1 MLFPVLVA
9 ELLLTLKQM
18 ELIPC
23 LLPMW
28 LLDSCHLQPVLGRQ
42 MEASSYS
49 HITPT
54 DSS

>member
-9 ELLLTLKQM
+9 KLLLTLEQM
-18 ELIPC
+18 ELILR
-23 LLPMW
+23 LLPVW
-28 LLDSCHLQPVLGRQ
+28 LLDSYHLQPVLGRQ
-42 MEASSYS
+42 MEASSHS